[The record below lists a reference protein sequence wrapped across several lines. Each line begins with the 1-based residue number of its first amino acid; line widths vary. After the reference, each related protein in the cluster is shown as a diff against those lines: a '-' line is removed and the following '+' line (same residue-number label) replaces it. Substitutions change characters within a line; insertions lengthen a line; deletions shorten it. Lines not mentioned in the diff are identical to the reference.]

1 MIRIIADVG
10 IITLI
15 FTVATWA
22 AIIFGLVAL
31 VHVIRQR
38 SDAFTA
44 VNRLNKP
51 AWVGIIIVSMLVFWF
66 LGAIS
71 LIGIIGIVAVGI
83 YMADVR
89 PKVNE
94 LQGR

>member
-1 MIRIIADVG
+1 MTHVG
-10 IITLI
+10 IIGLI
-15 FTVATWA
+15 FTIARFA

-51 AWVGIIIVSMLVFWF
+51 AWIGIIIVSMLVFWF

-94 LQGR
+94 IQGR